1 MYGRSC
7 GGTVRCSVESICC
20 SPCVLELSGWKRP
33 GLVSGEASETTDEP
47 SAFWNHTHC
56 LIQLF
61 SQLPLNLCWCFAVG
75 QEYLDDSDGVDMTKF
90 QERIWTNIKD
100 IYKAPDDG
108 LDSQQT
114 PDQLLPDDTVPPPT
128 QVRIQLS
135 SYTLPWTSTHT
146 SVTPPPAQ
154 VGRYLHNTHPAPKQ
168 VRWLATHTVHSGDMV
183 SWSPL
188 FSRFPFTCLPATQH
202 RELSGQRSV
211 ETQYLQNSDA
221 EYP

>member
-1 MYGRSC
+1 M
-7 GGTVRCSVESICC
+7 
-20 SPCVLELSGWKRP
+20 
-33 GLVSGEASETTDEP
+33 
-47 SAFWNHTHC
+47 
-56 LIQLF
+56 
-61 SQLPLNLCWCFAVG
+61 
-75 QEYLDDSDGVDMTKF
+75 DDSDGVDMTKF

-211 ETQYLQNSDA
+211 ETQYLQNSAA